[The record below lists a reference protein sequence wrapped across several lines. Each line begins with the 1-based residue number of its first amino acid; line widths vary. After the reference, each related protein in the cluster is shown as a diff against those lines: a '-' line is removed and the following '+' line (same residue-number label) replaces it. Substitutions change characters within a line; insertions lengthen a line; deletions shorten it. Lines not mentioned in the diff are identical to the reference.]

1 MEILNS
7 EITDFFKM
15 QIEHANFVS
24 DSMIA
29 IAGIML
35 TLSAFVVTY
44 QLVLNKKTIDTLK
57 KDNQELVKDITKYTF
72 IMGIRN
78 QAETSSRLE
87 NVKDTIEYFKKYFSN
102 DLDVIN
108 EMKKYRLQ
116 ILKNELSSYSVFESL
131 TSENNHDEVN
141 KIFEK
146 EFDEIESSGKGD
158 VNTDAR
164 IKNTREIINFLKDF
178 Y

>member
-1 MEILNS
+1 MLNS

-29 IAGIML
+29 ISGIML
-35 TLSAFVVTY
+35 TLSVFVVTY

-57 KDNQELVKDITKYTF
+57 KDNQKLVKDITKYTF

-87 NVKDTIEYFKKYFSN
+87 NVKDTVEYFNKYFSN
-102 DLDVIN
+102 DLDVFD

-116 ILKNELSSYSVFESL
+116 IFRNELYSYPSHPNISP
-131 TSENNHDEVN
+131 ENNHDEVN
-141 KIFEK
+141 KLFAK
-146 EFDEIESSGKGD
+146 AFNEIESSGEVD
-158 VNTDAR
+158 VNTNTM
-164 IKNTREIINFLKDF
+164 IKDTREIINLLKDF

>member
-1 MEILNS
+1 
-7 EITDFFKM
+7 
-15 QIEHANFVS
+15 
-24 DSMIA
+24 
-29 IAGIML
+29 
-35 TLSAFVVTY
+35 
-44 QLVLNKKTIDTLK
+44 
-57 KDNQELVKDITKYTF
+57 
-72 IMGIRN
+72 
-78 QAETSSRLE
+78 
-87 NVKDTIEYFKKYFSN
+87 
-102 DLDVIN
+102 
-108 EMKKYRLQ
+108 MKKYRLQ

-164 IKNTREIINFLKDF
+164 IKNTREIINFFKGF

>member
-35 TLSAFVVTY
+35 TLSVFVVTY

-57 KDNQELVKDITKYTF
+57 KDNQKLVKDITKYTF

-87 NVKDTIEYFKKYFSN
+87 NVKDTIEYFNKYFSN

-116 ILKNELSSYSVFESL
+116 ILKNELSSYSVF
-131 TSENNHDEVN
+131 ENNHDEVN

-164 IKNTREIINFLKDF
+164 IKNTREIINFFKGF